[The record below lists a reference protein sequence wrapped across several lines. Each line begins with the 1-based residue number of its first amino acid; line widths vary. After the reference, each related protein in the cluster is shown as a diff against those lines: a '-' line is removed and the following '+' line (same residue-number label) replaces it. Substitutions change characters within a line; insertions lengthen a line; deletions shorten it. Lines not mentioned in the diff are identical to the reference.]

1 MCSVL
6 LYIYGCASKKKARR
20 QAGSQTDRSLQRWP
34 GNPALSLPA
43 DRASSSATAPPPLPS
58 LCPGCALGDP
68 TTSQRHTHLHG
79 RAPASGHTHTHTHTP
94 SLLAL
99 CRSVSLTLT
108 LLYAAILGSG
118 AWNNPRVRMSVCVRV
133 YVSPDFT
140 LTHAHIH
147 THNTVRRTHLLS
159 VWLQEWSSGS
169 RNPLAE
175 DSFQFYAQLFLVG
188 FFSAAFPALPPR
200 LLWISNNHPLAVCS
214 GATSEAR
221 PESDLL
227 SPGCLLSFS
236 HGDAQPE
243 RRQGKSGEGKT
254 KAYGS
259 YSHTHHSDS
268 GILCAMVDIY
278 GIFSRHLSFCLA
290 YKGKAML
297 GEYPGHALHC
307 MQITQ
312 VA

>member
-79 RAPASGHTHTHTHTP
+79 RAPASGHTHTP

-175 DSFQFYAQLFLVG
+175 DSFQFYAQLFLAG

-243 RRQGKSGEGKT
+243 RRQKVRAERGKRKLT
-254 KAYGS
+254 D
-259 YSHTHHSDS
+259 HILTHITVTV
-268 GILCAMVDIY
+268 GFYAPWWTFMA
-278 GIFSRHLSFCLA
+278 SFQGTWA
-290 YKGKAML
+290 FA
-297 GEYPGHALHC
+297 
-307 MQITQ
+307 
-312 VA
+312 